1 MSLFVGNI
9 SKNATIADLED
20 EFKKFGNCNFR
31 NKVRS
36 LPIPTPGLSLPFQG
50 QRLS

>member
-31 NKVRS
+31 NKVRNPS
-36 LPIPTPGLSLPFQG
+36 FPHSGCVS
-50 QRLS
+50 